1 MTFDLKQ
8 AIEVLERTPGV
19 LQAWLGGLSDDWC
32 RSNYGEN
39 TFSPFDVVG
48 HLIHGD
54 ETDWMVRARVI
65 LDYGEAKPFAPFDRY
80 AMYEA
85 NRGESMAELLHTFV
99 TLREK
104 NLTDLRAMKLTP
116 EHLDR
121 RGTHPALGGVTLR
134 QLIATWA
141 VHDLNHLS
149 QIAKAM
155 AFQYRHEVGP
165 WKEYLSILSKE
176 SGTSRP

>member
-1 MTFDLKQ
+1 MTFELEQ
-8 AIEVLERTPGV
+8 AVEVLQRTPGV
-19 LQAWLGGLSDDWC
+19 LRAWLGGLSGGWAL
-32 RSNYGEN
+32 SNYGEA

-48 HLIHGD
+48 HLLHG
-54 ETDWMVRARVI
+54 ERADWMVRVRVI
-65 LDYGEAKPFAPFDRY
+65 LEHGEAEAFAPFDRY

-85 NRGESMAELLHTFV
+85 SRGKSTADLLDEFERV
-99 TLREK
+99 RAA
-104 NLTDLRAMKLTP
+104 NLADLRALALTP
-116 EHLDR
+116 EQLDR

-134 QLIATWA
+134 QLLATWV

-165 WKEYLSILSKE
+165 WREYLSVLPK
-176 SGTSRP
+176 G